1 MAGLFGGSALKTA
14 RRALWSWLPWVVA
27 IPFLFLIQEKIAL
40 NPELGL
46 EYVFQN
52 INHIGV
58 AIILAVSL
66 NLVNGL
72 TGQFS
77 IGHAGFMAIGGYVS
91 AVLLM
96 HGPEEDPF
104 RIFFVLA
111 VLAGAGAAARAGYLV
126 GKPSLRLRGAYLAIV
141 TLGFGEIIRVIIEN
155 TPFFGGAIGL
165 SPIPPRA
172 DFTWIWATA
181 LL

>member
-1 MAGLFGGSALKTA
+1 MAGFFGGSALQRTGRAA
-14 RRALWSWLPWVVA
+14 RSWLPFFVA

-111 VLAGAGAAARAGYLV
+111 VLAGAGAAARAAAESGRERELTAASSRTV
-126 GKPSLRLRGAYLAIV
+126 WHFGQIIGSLLR
-141 TLGFGEIIRVIIEN
+141 
-155 TPFFGGAIGL
+155 
-165 SPIPPRA
+165 S
-172 DFTWIWATA
+172 
-181 LL
+181 